1 MSEKLQQ
8 GDRLPELRFQ
18 LVDGEKLDLPK
29 GMTTRY
35 IALLFFR
42 GAW

>member
-8 GDRLPELRFQ
+8 GDRLPALRFQ
-18 LVDGEKLDLPK
+18 LVDGDELILPK
-29 GMTTRY
+29 EMPARY